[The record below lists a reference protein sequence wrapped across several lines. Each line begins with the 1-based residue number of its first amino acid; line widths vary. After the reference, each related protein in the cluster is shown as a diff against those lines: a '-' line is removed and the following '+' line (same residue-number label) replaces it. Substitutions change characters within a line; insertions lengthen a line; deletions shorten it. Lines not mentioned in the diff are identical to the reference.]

1 MNLFSNNWLK
11 GEMKIRCLLGH
22 TDMDIG
28 RKCQVKQGVYS
39 ITVDAFFEVF
49 VLSPVLV
56 LVVFLVLVQYFECK
70 NDQIDGLHIFY
81 TIYLIIKISYILT
94 HNNLFYCPQDFGCY
108 GNNFWRHFLSNG

>member
-56 LVVFLVLVQYFECK
+56 LVVFLVLVQYSVKTTKSTDC
-70 NDQIDGLHIFY
+70 
-81 TIYLIIKISYILT
+81 ISFIL
-94 HNNLFYCPQDFGCY
+94 FI
-108 GNNFWRHFLSNG
+108 